1 MKLCDVRGMQEG
13 IMDLKIKKEIGYKT
27 YCAYGVD
34 IQLFILN
41 RRGKNG

>member
-1 MKLCDVRGMQEG
+1 MELWDVRGMQEG
-13 IMDLKIKKEIGYKT
+13 IIDLKIKKEIGYKT

-34 IQLFILN
+34 IPLFTLN